1 MNLFKRQLK
10 IYWIIGSV
18 GGANIDH
25 KSLFIP
31 SCDFWSW
38 LAPPTDPIIWRDQAK
53 QDNTASSGGYW
64 RHFYLDS
71 EATAQCELFLTALN
85 RNILLTYLLT

>member
-1 MNLFKRQLK
+1 VAASAPDSLMAVCSVVKRREEKRVKLVAERVFELERRTFYMNLFKRQLK

-31 SCDFWSW
+31 SCDF
-38 LAPPTDPIIWRDQAK
+38 
-53 QDNTASSGGYW
+53 
-64 RHFYLDS
+64 
-71 EATAQCELFLTALN
+71 
-85 RNILLTYLLT
+85 